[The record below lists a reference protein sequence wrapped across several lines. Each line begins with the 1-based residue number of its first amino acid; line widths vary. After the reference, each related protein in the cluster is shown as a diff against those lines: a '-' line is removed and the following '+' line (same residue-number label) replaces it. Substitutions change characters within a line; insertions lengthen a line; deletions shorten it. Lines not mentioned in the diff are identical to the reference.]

1 MVRAG
6 YVVAGSLP
14 PPSAAAGVLA
24 LGPRLPTQ
32 WVSQADPLAVAARIG
47 AMATRE
53 QLHREV
59 DALPAPQVSKAR
71 IVVVEEESESEW
83 QTVPL
88 PEGWGTMAN
97 GEPMP
102 DVAAGVRRSREG
114 H

>member
-1 MVRAG
+1 
-6 YVVAGSLP
+6 
-14 PPSAAAGVLA
+14 
-24 LGPRLPTQ
+24 
-32 WVSQADPLAVAARIG
+32 
-47 AMATRE
+47 MATRE

-59 DALPAPQVSKAR
+59 DALPEPQVRKAR
-71 IVVVEEESESEW
+71 IVVEEKPEEW

-102 DVAAGVRRSREG
+102 DVAAAVRRSRES